1 MDIFLV
7 SAVGLVEGRVWGSS
21 SRGEWKLCPSKTR
34 QLGVPWSPM
43 VPLQIPPGYPR
54 GLLFSSACTGGL
66 CWVLPLPCPDWLP
79 CLHMEAAATTDTE
92 GPPWTRLL
100 LKLGIIILSQGN
112 GRRVNKQRT
121 LISLIYTLLMK
132 EEHCSSTR
140 EAGSFL
146 ALSNAQPSGHRG
158 VWLTQ
163 ACTA

>member
-1 MDIFLV
+1 MAAPGVSGSYAPLRRGSLESLGPSWCHSRPFL
-7 SAVGLVEGRVWGSS
+7 ST
-21 SRGEWKLCPSKTR
+21 P
-34 QLGVPWSPM
+34 
-43 VPLQIPPGYPR
+43 

-66 CWVLPLPCPDWLP
+66 FWVLPLPCPDWLP

-92 GPPWTRLL
+92 GLPWTRLL
-100 LKLGIIILSQGN
+100 LKLGIIILSRGN

-140 EAGSFL
+140 EAGSFPEF
-146 ALSNAQPSGHRG
+146 SNAQPSDHGG
-158 VWLTQ
+158 VWLPQ